1 MTDGK
6 MFKDRRIETNIIGVT
21 SVAKLLA
28 GQNIYP
34 VGGTGG
40 DGIKDTSGFPMDV
53 DSHMIKLLTVK
64 VTGDNPEQIT

>member
-6 MFKDRRIETNIIGVT
+6 MFKDRIETNIIGVT

-28 GQNIYP
+28 RSNIHT

-40 DGIKDTSGFPMDV
+40 DGVTDTHEFL
-53 DSHMIKLLTVK
+53 KT
-64 VTGDNPEQIT
+64 